1 MIKNVGKK
9 SVFELFPIDKKT
21 IFEVPK
27 YQRAYTWGQK
37 DQEALFNDIIQN
49 NNGYFLGSTIVV
61 NNETDDTKDPIFIV
75 IDGQQRLTTLSILL
89 LSIYCKL
96 TDYKDT
102 LSEEQEADLINL
114 RRELVVKKDN
124 KKCTRLVLQSQNHNN
139 DDFKNLF
146 YDKKLID
153 ENIKDLKNT
162 GNRLIYQAFKRF
174 TNYIENYID
183 EEKQND
189 NISDETTI
197 LFDLLNKVNSSFFI
211 FIQVETNTDAY
222 MMFESLNNRGVPL
235 TVVDLIKN
243 SLISIADKN
252 KEADDYYEK
261 WTNILSN
268 LSNDYKIE
276 ERFLRQYYNAFRYEI
291 NKPYKTDGKT
301 QFYFGSVATRSTIL
315 NIYEKL
321 IKSDYK
327 KTIDDLTEKSEYY
340 SLFINNENSKNQI
353 ESLIEPFSN
362 LDKIQGAPS
371 YILLLYL
378 MSNKEQMNLTDEILA
393 EIINYLVSFFVRR
406 NITDFPNTR
415 NLTKIFMEIIEL
427 VRNIKGEKVYYK
439 IVEYLKV
446 NSSSDEEF
454 KNKLK
459 GPLYLDNPD
468 ATRFLLCYYED
479 YYKTNEI
486 YTDLWERDKNK
497 KFVWTI
503 EHIFPEGDNIPQSWV
518 NMIASGDSEK
528 AKEYLTKYA
537 HVLGN
542 LTLTGYNQKLSN
554 MSFEDKKNRKI
565 TKSKKDGTKNEIY
578 VGYRNGLKL
587 NEDIVK
593 LDSWHI
599 ENIIERTEKLVKFF
613 AERFTLE
620 IK

>member
-61 NNETDDTKDPIFIV
+61 NKETDDTKDPIFIV

-102 LSEEQEADLINL
+102 LGEEQEADLINL

-315 NIYEKL
+315 DIYEKL

-439 IVEYLKV
+439 IVEYLKA
-446 NSSSDEEF
+446 NSSPDEEF